1 MNPILRIRGAL
12 RSMGASTEQANE
24 AADAIV
30 DHSHSRRESDLRHQ
44 QMMAEMRQFM
54 SDLRNEIVLS
64 VLLIVG
70 VAVGVLSV
78 VIAVFS

>member
-1 MNPILRIRGAL
+1 
-12 RSMGASTEQANE
+12 MGASTEQANE

-70 VAVGVLSV
+70 VAEGVLSV

>member
-1 MNPILRIRGAL
+1 
-12 RSMGASTEQANE
+12 MGASTEQANE

-64 VLLIVG
+64 VLLIIG

>member
-1 MNPILRIRGAL
+1 
-12 RSMGASTEQANE
+12 MGTSTEQANE

>member
-1 MNPILRIRGAL
+1 
-12 RSMGASTEQANE
+12 MGASTEQANE
-24 AADAIV
+24 AVDAIV